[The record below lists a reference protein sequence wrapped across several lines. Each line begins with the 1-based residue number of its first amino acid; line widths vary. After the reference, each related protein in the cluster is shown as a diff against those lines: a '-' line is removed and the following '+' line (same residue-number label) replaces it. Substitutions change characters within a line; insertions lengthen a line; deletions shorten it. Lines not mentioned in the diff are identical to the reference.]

1 MTRGEAEAAA
11 TAEGLQL
18 IPSSGPTGYK
28 GVSLHEPAMR
38 HGLEESRYFA
48 QFKGGGTL
56 APLGYFS
63 SPHEAALA
71 YARYVGP
78 EGCASAVATVP
89 PASVP
94 QTAEEAIE
102 AARAEAL
109 VLVRAANAT
118 GYRGVKKNASG
129 HTKPYEAR
137 VRRDGKNEHL
147 GTFACAEAAALAY
160 ARRLGPQETG
170 ELARARPA
178 SVDHRPS
185 RRAARSDGAGAAAGP
200 AAGGGRCRHLRS
212 EEVTAQPASPPA
224 ALGVPVAP
232 EPAAAPTARW
242 RPRRRRRPRRR
253 WRRRRR
259 RRRRRPTSWR
269 ARDGDGDDGGDDDGR
284 AGGGAGG
291 GGGACSC

>member
-1 MTRGEAEAAA
+1 MASLAEGAAPPEATAVEVEYPIQASDGEPIHMTVAVAAPAPSGMTRGEAEAAA

-102 AARAEAL
+102 AARAEGL

-118 GYRGVKKNASG
+118 ATAASRRMRVAHEAVRGARPPRRQERAPRHV
-129 HTKPYEAR
+129 R
-137 VRRDGKNEHL
+137 VRRG
-147 GTFACAEAAALAY
+147 GGAAY

-170 ELARARPA
+170 E
-178 SVDHRPS
+178 S
-185 RRAARSDGAGAAAGP
+185 RRAASVRRS
-200 AAGGGRCRHLRS
+200 S
-212 EEVTAQPASPPA
+212 T
-224 ALGVPVAP
+224 VP
-232 EPAAAPTARW
+232 
-242 RPRRRRRPRRR
+242 PRR
-253 WRRRRR
+253 
-259 RRRRRPTSWR
+259 
-269 ARDGDGDDGGDDDGR
+269 AR
-284 AGGGAGG
+284 
-291 GGGACSC
+291 